1 MLLLGILALIQ
12 TIFLPGILI
21 LYFANIKIQSIVQKY
36 IYVFAL
42 SLFANYSLVTILVLS
57 KIYISAA
64 MFTIIIAEVLLIIF
78 LCLKKRISIL
88 GNSNLN
94 QAYQSFRVLLKQNNL
109 HIKVLIIGA
118 SIVFLFYFSLF
129 ISNIGTIFYFTDTV
143 NNVHWNTWALDFA
156 NNILPIQS
164 SHFPQLIPANWSI
177 SYLLIGGSNIHF
189 FPKSIMPLF
198 FLGNILMFWDLAI
211 TKRNYVYLIALIVY
225 GLFGPIIY
233 NLVFIADGNGDL
245 PVSFFAFLSFYA
257 YLKRNENKYDLREYI
272 LIFLFAS
279 TAAGTK
285 LAGFYIFVLISALC
299 LYHLIVNYKSLK
311 TSDYI
316 LLISSVITILGAN
329 LFWYYLKP
337 NVMVSSLHQPEWL
350 AKNYYDI
357 LSNALH
363 LIYYNLG
370 LPVVA
375 FFILTIGF
383 SLLDKRARWISII
396 MVIPPIVLW
405 MFKYS
410 SDFRNLSF
418 VVPFLAYVSS
428 FGLVKIIEIAKN
440 KKLDLTINFD
450 LLQEKIFPGN
460 LLKAGLYAIIFPVII
475 FFVINTN
482 TFYKILYDVY
492 SSINKYYFQSNRI
505 TYFTDFTSFVHVD
518 YYQKVL
524 AVMFL
529 LIAAFGILYL
539 LKIKLQYF
547 FVLILFSATVLNFT
561 FITESQIVQHQQNE
575 FDKVDARN
583 YYFRI
588 NTILQSAKLYKQA
601 CTNFKAICT
610 EKIPR
615 EIEFDY
621 LDNKTVEDIFDRK
634 YSTRIKTYFLK
645 LDYLQEQT
653 KFNINKS
660 ITAGRFNVLY
670 DDKEYLL
677 ISSINLFNKPIKN

>member
-1 MLLLGILALIQ
+1 MLLIGIIALVQ

-21 LYFANIKIQSIVQKY
+21 LYFANIKTESIIQRY
-36 IYVFAL
+36 IYIFAL
-42 SLFANYSLVTILVLS
+42 SLFANYSLVTILVLL
-57 KIYISAA
+57 KIYVLATVFSIIAVEILLFVFLIA
-64 MFTIIIAEVLLIIF
+64 KKRIIIYNVPILNELYKDLKALFAPNTFVVKTIIICSLTII
-78 LCLKKRISIL
+78 
-88 GNSNLN
+88 
-94 QAYQSFRVLLKQNNL
+94 
-109 HIKVLIIGA
+109 
-118 SIVFLFYFSLF
+118 LFYFSLF
-129 ISNIGTIFYFTDTV
+129 IANIGTIFYFTDTV
-143 NNVHWNTWALDFA
+143 NNIHWNTWAIDFA
-156 NNILPIQS
+156 NNILPQQS
-164 SHFPQLIPANWSI
+164 SHFPQLIPSNWSI
-177 SYLLIGGSNIHF
+177 GYLLIGESNIHF

-198 FLGNILMFWDLAI
+198 FLGNVLMFWDLAI
-211 TKRNYVYLIALIVY
+211 TKRNYAYLIALIVY

-257 YLKRNENKYDLREYI
+257 YLKRTENKYDLKEYI
-272 LIFLFAS
+272 IIFLFAS

-285 LAGFYIFVLISALC
+285 LAGFYIFVFISAIC

-337 NVMVSSLHQPEWL
+337 NVMVSSLYQPEWL

-357 LSNALH
+357 LLNALH

-375 FFILTIGF
+375 FLILTIGF
-383 SLLDKRARWISII
+383 SLLDKKARWVTLI

-428 FGLVKIIEIAKN
+428 FGLIKIIEIAKN
-440 KKLDLTINFD
+440 KKQDLTINFD
-450 LLQEKIFPGN
+450 SLQEKIFPEK
-460 LLKAGLYAIIFPVII
+460 LLKAALYSILVPVA
-475 FFVINTN
+475 FFFLISTN
-482 TFYKILYDVY
+482 TFYKIIYDIYASV
-492 SSINKYYFQSNRI
+492 NKYYFQSNRI
-505 TYFTDFTSFVHVD
+505 TYFIDFTSFVHVD
-518 YYQKVL
+518 CYQRVL
-524 AVMFL
+524 AVML
-529 LIAAFGILYL
+529 LVIAIFGVLHL
-539 LKIKLQYF
+539 LKIKLRYF
-547 FVLILFSATVLNFT
+547 FVLILFSTIVLNFAV
-561 FITESQIVQHQQNE
+561 ITESKIIQHQQNE

-588 NTILQSAKLYKQA
+588 NTIVQGAKLEKKVY
-601 CTNFKAICT
+601 TNLKAICT

-615 EIEFDY
+615 EIVFDY
-621 LDNKTVEDIFDRK
+621 FDNNAIEDFLAGK
-634 YSTRIKTYFLK
+634 STLKIKTYFLR

-653 KFNINKS
+653 KIYINKS
-660 ITAGRFNVLY
+660 IALENFKILY
-670 DDKEYLL
+670 DDGDYIL
-677 ISSINLFNKPIKN
+677 ISSKNLL

>member
-1 MLLLGILALIQ
+1 MLLLGIIALVQ

-21 LYFANIKIQSIVQKY
+21 LYFANIKIQSTIQKY
-36 IYVFAL
+36 VYIFAL
-42 SLFANYSLVTILVLS
+42 SLFANYSIVTILVLL
-57 KIYISAA
+57 KIYISTV
-64 MFTIIIAEVLLIIF
+64 MFSVIIVETVLLVFYIN
-78 LCLKKRISIL
+78 KKRVLIP
-88 GNSNLN
+88 NFSNINEL
-94 QAYQSFRVLLKQNNL
+94 YKSLKALFTQNTFV
-109 HIKVLIIGA
+109 IRTLIIGA
-118 SIVFLFYFSLF
+118 ITIIIFYFSL
-129 ISNIGTIFYFTDTV
+129 IIANIGTIFYFTDTV
-143 NNVHWNTWALDFA
+143 NNIHWNTWAIDFA
-156 NNILPIQS
+156 NNIFPKQS
-164 SHFPQLIPANWSI
+164 SHFPQLIPSNWSI
-177 SYLLIGGSNIHF
+177 SYLLIGESNIHF

-211 TKRNYVYLIALIVY
+211 SKRKYVYLIALIIY

-257 YLKRNENKYDLREYI
+257 YLKRSENKYDLKEYI

-285 LAGFYIFVLISALC
+285 LAGFYIFIFISALC
-299 LYHLIVNYKSLK
+299 LYHLIFNHKSLK
-311 TSDYI
+311 IPDNI
-316 LLISSVITILGAN
+316 LLISSVIIMLGAN

-337 NVMVSSLHQPEWL
+337 TVMVSSLHQPEWL

-375 FFILTIGF
+375 FFALTIAF
-383 SLLDKRARWISII
+383 SLLDKRARWITLV

-418 VVPFLAYVSS
+418 VVPFISYVSS
-428 FGLVKIIEIAKN
+428 FGLIKIIEIAKN

-450 LLQEKIFPGN
+450 PLQEKIFQKN
-460 LLKAGLYAIIFPVII
+460 LAKASLFTILVPITLSLA
-475 FFVINTN
+475 INTN
-482 TFYKILYDVY
+482 TFYKIIYNVY
-492 SSINKYYFQSNRI
+492 SSINKYYFNSNRI

-524 AVMFL
+524 AMMFL
-529 LIAAFGILYL
+529 IIAALGILYIV
-539 LKIKLQYF
+539 KIKWRYF
-547 FVLILFSATVLNFT
+547 FILILFSAIVLNFT
-561 FITESQIVQHQQNE
+561 VITESQIVQYQQNE

-588 NTILQSAKLYKQA
+588 NTIIQGTKLEKKVY
-601 CTNFKAICT
+601 TNFKAICT
-610 EKIPR
+610 EKIQR
-615 EIEFDY
+615 DIEFDY
-621 LDNKTVEDIFDRK
+621 VDNKSVEEIFNRK
-634 YSTRIKTYFLK
+634 PVSKVKTYFLR
-645 LDYLQEQT
+645 LDYLEEQT
-653 KFNINKS
+653 KISINKNIAS
-660 ITAGRFNVLY
+660 GDFKVLY
-670 DDKEYLL
+670 DDGDYIL
-677 ISSINLFNKPIKN
+677 INGRI

>member
-12 TIFLPGILI
+12 TIFLPGVLI
-21 LYFANIKIQSIVQKY
+21 LYFANIKTQSIIQKY
-36 IYVFAL
+36 IYIFAL
-42 SLFANYSLVTILVLS
+42 SLFANYSLVTILVLL
-57 KIYISAA
+57 KFYVFAA
-64 MFTIIIAEVLLIIF
+64 MFAIIVAEVLLIIF
-78 LCLKKRISIL
+78 LILKKRISIL
-88 GNSNLN
+88 GYSNLN
-94 QAYQSFRVLLKQNNL
+94 QAYQSFRVLLKQNNSP
-109 HIKVLIIGA
+109 IKVLVIGA
-118 SIVFLFYFSLF
+118 SIVTLFYFSLF

-143 NNVHWNTWALDFA
+143 NNIHWNTWAIDFA
-156 NNILPIQS
+156 NNIFPQQS
-164 SHFPQLIPANWSI
+164 SHFPQLIPSNWSI
-177 SYLLIGGSNIHF
+177 SYLLIGESNIHF

-198 FLGNILMFWDLAI
+198 FLGNVLMFWDLAI

-257 YLKRNENKYDLREYI
+257 YLKRTENKYDLKEYI
-272 LIFLFAS
+272 IIFLFAS

-285 LAGFYIFVLISALC
+285 LAGFYIFVFISAIC

-357 LSNALH
+357 LLNALH

-383 SLLDKRARWISII
+383 SLLDKKARWVTLI

-428 FGLVKIIEIAKN
+428 FGLIKIIEIAKN

-450 LLQEKIFPGN
+450 SLQEKIFPEK
-460 LLKAGLYAIIFPVII
+460 LLKAALYSILVPVA
-475 FFVINTN
+475 FFFLISTN
-482 TFYKILYDVY
+482 TFYKIIYDIYASV
-492 SSINKYYFQSNRI
+492 NKYYFQSNRI

-518 YYQKVL
+518 YYQRVL
-524 AVMFL
+524 AVML
-529 LIAAFGILYL
+529 LVIAVFGVLRL

-547 FVLILFSATVLNFT
+547 FVLILLGAVVLNFT
-561 FITESQIVQHQQNE
+561 FITEPQIIKHQQNE
-575 FDKVDARN
+575 FDIVDARN

-588 NTILQSAKLYKQA
+588 NTIVQAAKLEKKVY
-601 CTNFKAICT
+601 TNFKAICT

-615 EIEFDY
+615 EIAFDY
-621 LDNKTVEDIFDRK
+621 LDNKSIEDIFDRNSATK
-634 YSTRIKTYFLK
+634 IKTYFLR

-653 KFNINKS
+653 KLNIRKS
-660 ITAGRFNVLY
+660 IVIGIFNVLY
-670 DDKEYLL
+670 DDGDYIL
-677 ISSINLFNKPIKN
+677 INERI

>member
-12 TIFLPGILI
+12 TIFLPGVLI
-21 LYFANIKIQSIVQKY
+21 LYFANIKTQSIIQKY
-36 IYVFAL
+36 IYIFAL
-42 SLFANYSLVTILVLS
+42 SLFANYSLVTILVLL
-57 KIYISAA
+57 KFYVFAA
-64 MFTIIIAEVLLIIF
+64 MFAIIVAEVLLIIF
-78 LCLKKRISIL
+78 LILKKRISIL
-88 GNSNLN
+88 GYSNLN
-94 QAYQSFRVLLKQNNL
+94 QAYQSFRVLLKQNNS
-109 HIKVLIIGA
+109 HIKVLVIGV
-118 SIVFLFYFSLF
+118 STVTLFYFALF
-129 ISNIGTIFYFTDTV
+129 IANIGTIFYFTDTV
-143 NNVHWNTWALDFA
+143 NNIHWNTWAIDFA
-156 NNILPIQS
+156 NNIFPQQS
-164 SHFPQLIPANWSI
+164 SHFPQLIPSNWSI
-177 SYLLIGGSNIHF
+177 SYLLIGESNIHF

-198 FLGNILMFWDLAI
+198 FLGNVLMFWDLAI
-211 TKRNYVYLIALIVY
+211 TKRNYAYLIALIVY

-257 YLKRNENKYDLREYI
+257 YLKRTENKYDLKEYI
-272 LIFLFAS
+272 IIFLFAS
-279 TAAGTK
+279 TATGTK
-285 LAGFYIFVLISALC
+285 LAGFYIFVFISAIC

-350 AKNYYDI
+350 AKNYYNI
-357 LSNALH
+357 LLNALH

-383 SLLDKRARWISII
+383 SLLDKKARWVTLI

-418 VVPFLAYVSS
+418 VIPFLAYVSS
-428 FGLVKIIEIAKN
+428 FGLIKIIEIAKN

-450 LLQEKIFPGN
+450 SLQEKIFPEK
-460 LLKAGLYAIIFPVII
+460 LLKAALYSILVPVA
-475 FFVINTN
+475 FFFLISTN
-482 TFYKILYDVY
+482 TFYKIIYDIYASV
-492 SSINKYYFQSNRI
+492 NKYYFQSNRI

-518 YYQKVL
+518 YYQRVL
-524 AVMFL
+524 AVML
-529 LIAAFGILYL
+529 LVIAIFGVLRL

-547 FVLILFSATVLNFT
+547 FVLILLGAVVLNFT
-561 FITESQIVQHQQNE
+561 FITEPQIIKHQQNE
-575 FDKVDARN
+575 FDIVDARN

-588 NTILQSAKLYKQA
+588 ITIVQAAKLEKKVY
-601 CTNFKAICT
+601 TNFKAICT

-615 EIEFDY
+615 DIVFDY
-621 LDNKTVEDIFDRK
+621 LDNKSIENIFNK
-634 YSTRIKTYFLK
+634 NSATKIKTYFLK

-653 KFNINKS
+653 KLNIRKS
-660 ITAGRFNVLY
+660 KVIGSFNVLY
-670 DDKEYLL
+670 DDGDYIL
-677 ISSINLFNKPIKN
+677 INERI

>member
-1 MLLLGILALIQ
+1 MLLLGLIALVQ
-12 TIFLPGILI
+12 TIFLPGLLI
-21 LYFANIKIQSIVQKY
+21 LYFANIKTQSIIQKY
-36 IYVFAL
+36 IYIFGL
-42 SLFANYSLVTILVLS
+42 SLFANYSLVTILVLF
-57 KIYISAA
+57 KIFLSAV
-64 MFTIIIAEVLLIIF
+64 MFAIIIAEVLLLIF
-78 LCLKKRISIL
+78 LILKKRISIL
-88 GNSNLN
+88 ENSNLN
-94 QAYQSFRVLLKQNNL
+94 QTYQSFKDLINQNNKP
-109 HIKVLIIGA
+109 IKSLIIGA
-118 SIVFLFYFSLF
+118 TVVILFYFSLL

-143 NNVHWNTWALDFA
+143 NNIHWNTWALDFA

-164 SHFPQLIPANWSI
+164 SHFPQLIPSNWSI
-177 SYLLIGGSNIHF
+177 SYLLIGKLNIHF

-211 TKRNYVYLIALIVY
+211 SKRNYVYLIGLIVY

-257 YLKRNENKYDLREYI
+257 YLKRSENKYDLREYI

-285 LAGFYIFVLISALC
+285 LAGFYVFVFITILC

-311 TSDYI
+311 ASDYI

-337 NVMVSSLHQPEWL
+337 EVMVSSLHQPEWL
-350 AKNYYDI
+350 ATSYSEI

-363 LIYYNLG
+363 LMYYNLG

-375 FFILTIGF
+375 FFVLTIIF
-383 SLLDKRARWISII
+383 SLAKKNIRWITLI

-410 SDFRNLSF
+410 SDFRNVSF

-428 FGLVKIIEIAKN
+428 FGLINIIEIAKN
-440 KKLDLTINFD
+440 TTLDLSVRFD
-450 LLQEKIFPGN
+450 SLRENISPGN
-460 LLKAGLYAIIFPVII
+460 LLKTGLYSVIFPVAI
-475 FFVINTN
+475 FVIISTN
-482 TFYKILYDVY
+482 TFYKILYDIY
-492 SSINKYYFQSNRI
+492 TSINKYYFQSNRI

-518 YYQKVL
+518 YYQGVFSM
-524 AVMFL
+524 MFL
-529 LIAAFGILYL
+529 IIAALSLLYL
-539 LKIKLQYF
+539 LKIKLRYVVVF
-547 FVLILFSATVLNFT
+547 ILLSAIVLNFT
-561 FITESQIVQHQQNE
+561 VITESQIIKHQQNG

-588 NTILQSAKLYKQA
+588 NTIIQSAKLDKKIH
-601 CTNFKAICT
+601 TNFNGIGT

-615 EIEFDY
+615 DIEFVY
-621 LDNKTVEDIFDRK
+621 FNNKRVEDIFNANTDSK
-634 YSTRIKTYFLK
+634 IKTYFLR
-645 LDYLQEQT
+645 LDYLSQQT
-653 KFNINKS
+653 KSKIRDGIAIKKFNI
-660 ITAGRFNVLY
+660 LY
-670 DDKEYLL
+670 DDGDYLL
-677 ISSINLFNKPIKN
+677 INSRI

>member
-1 MLLLGILALIQ
+1 MLLLGTIALIQ

-21 LYFANIKIQSIVQKY
+21 LYFANIKTQSIIQKY
-36 IYVFAL
+36 IYIFAL
-42 SLFANYSLVTILVLS
+42 SLFANYSLVTILVLL
-57 KIYISAA
+57 KIYVTAA
-64 MFTIIIAEVLLIIF
+64 MFAIIITEVMLIIF
-78 LCLKKRISIL
+78 LILKKNISIL

-94 QAYQSFRVLLKQNNL
+94 QAYQSFRVLLKQNNSP
-109 HIKVLIIGA
+109 IKILVIGA
-118 SIVFLFYFSLF
+118 SIVILFYFSLF
-129 ISNIGTIFYFTDTV
+129 ISNLGTIFYFTDTV
-143 NNVHWNTWALDFA
+143 NNIHWNTWALDFA

-177 SYLLIGGSNIHF
+177 TYLLIGGSNIHLF
-189 FPKSIMPLF
+189 SKSIMPLF
-198 FLGNILMFWDLAI
+198 FLGNVLMFWDLAI

-233 NLVFIADGNGDL
+233 SLVFIADGNGDL

-257 YLKRNENKYDLREYI
+257 YLKRTENKYDLKEYI
-272 LIFLFAS
+272 IIFLFAS

-285 LAGFYIFVLISALC
+285 LAGFYIFVFISIVC
-299 LYHLIVNYKSLK
+299 LYHLIVNYKSVK
-311 TSDYI
+311 ISDYI
-316 LLISSVITILGAN
+316 LLFLSIMVILGAN

-337 NVMVSSLHQPEWL
+337 EVMASSLHQPEWL
-350 AKNYYDI
+350 AKNYSDI

-375 FFILTIGF
+375 FFVLTIVF

-396 MVIPPIVLW
+396 MIIPPIVLW

-428 FGLVKIIEIAKN
+428 FGLVKTIEIAKN
-440 KKLDLTINFD
+440 KKLDFTINLD
-450 LLQEKIFPGN
+450 SLQEKIFPEN
-460 LLKAGLYAIIFPVII
+460 LLKAGLYFILIPVALY
-475 FFVINTN
+475 FVINTN
-482 TFYKILYDVY
+482 AFYKILYDFY
-492 SSINKYYFQSNRI
+492 TSINKYYFQSNRI

-524 AVMFL
+524 ATMFL
-529 LIAAFGILYL
+529 IIAISSLLPL
-539 LKIKLQYF
+539 LKIKLRYLF
-547 FVLILFSATVLNFT
+547 FLVLLSAVVLNFT
-561 FITESQIVQHQQNE
+561 IITEPQIVQHQQNE

-583 YYFRI
+583 YYFRV
-588 NTILQSAKLYKQA
+588 NTIIQSANLDKRVY
-601 CTNFKAICT
+601 TNFKPICT

-621 LDNKTVEDIFDRK
+621 LDNKIVEDIFDGN
-634 YSTRIKTYFLK
+634 STSIIKTYFLRF
-645 LDYLQEQT
+645 DYLSQQIKDE
-653 KFNINKS
+653 IREGVLNKKL
-660 ITAGRFNVLY
+660 NVFY
-670 DDKEYLL
+670 DDSNYIL
-677 ISSINLFNKPIKN
+677 IKG